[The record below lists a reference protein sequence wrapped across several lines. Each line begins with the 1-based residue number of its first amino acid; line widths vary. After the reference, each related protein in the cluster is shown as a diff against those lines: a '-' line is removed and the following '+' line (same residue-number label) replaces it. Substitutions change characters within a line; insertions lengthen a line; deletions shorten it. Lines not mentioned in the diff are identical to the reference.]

1 MILIQR
7 HILRDIT
14 PKPLQEPIQYIEYSV
29 RYYGQPKLK
38 KPKELKN
45 IKSQFSVDYIHKH
58 CKCQIFIRDND
69 VWIKHRDYFS
79 PCMPETDEDFGTPLV
94 CRMEKYM
101 KKTRKKE
108 FVYPDCWSSI
118 VLRNEAWICLK
129 NLMIHL
135 DDFLPDLRWKITRQQ
150 EKVCNFEELELE
162 DSDMQKFWENLI
174 LELGKYKNAYKR
186 CKENKVW

>member
-1 MILIQR
+1 M
-7 HILRDIT
+7 
-14 PKPLQEPIQYIEYSV
+14 

-45 IKSQFSVDYIHKH
+45 VKSQFSIDYIPKH
-58 CKCQIFIRDND
+58 CKCQIFIRGND

-79 PCMPETDEDFGTPLV
+79 SCMPETDEDLGTPLV
-94 CRMEKYM
+94 YRVGKYM
-101 KKTRKKE
+101 KKTKKE
-108 FVYPDCWSSI
+108 KFIYPDCWSGI

-135 DDFLPDLRWKITRQQ
+135 DDFLPDLRWEITRQQ

-174 LELGKYKNAYKR
+174 LELGKHKNAYKR
-186 CKENKVW
+186 CKENKIW